1 MTNPQAQIQFLTLSE
16 AQAIDR
22 AMLSPMDKFMTR
34 ITISSMRILIKIA
47 ESLQTSVE
55 DLQTVEIVRWIE
67 QDSQIRKEQ
76 GEEAAFLKWSS
87 PTPDLDFEDTR
98 QDEVT
103 PANLSSHEK
112 FLARMVISAK
122 STMLAIAKDAQ
133 TPIHRLTTEQVIG
146 WMEGEAKRKH
156 EQEVDPEASTISQN

>member
-1 MTNPQAQIQFLTLSE
+1 MTNPQDQIQFLTIEE
-16 AQAIDR
+16 ARAIDS

-47 ESLQTSVE
+47 ESLQVQAE
-55 DLQTVEIVRWIE
+55 ELQTGQIVRWIE
-67 QDSQIRKEQ
+67 QDSQIRQEQ

-87 PTPDLDFEDTR
+87 PTPDLDFEDIR

-122 STMLAIAKDAQ
+122 TNILAIAKDSQ
-133 TPIHRLTTEQVIG
+133 TPIRDLTAAQVIS
-146 WMEGEAKRKH
+146 WTEHDAKLKL
-156 EQEVDPEASTISQN
+156 Q

>member
-1 MTNPQAQIQFLTLSE
+1 MTNPQDQIQFLTIEE
-16 AQAIDR
+16 ARAIDS
-22 AMLSPMDKFMTR
+22 AMLSPMEKFMTR

-47 ESLQTSVE
+47 ESLQVQAE
-55 DLQTVEIVRWIE
+55 ELQTGQIVRWIE
-67 QDSQIRKEQ
+67 QDSQIRQEQ

-87 PTPDLDFEDTR
+87 PTPDLDFEDIR

-122 STMLAIAKDAQ
+122 TNILAIAKDSQ
-133 TPIHRLTTEQVIG
+133 TPICDLTAAQVIS
-146 WMEGEAKRKH
+146 WTEHDAKLKL
-156 EQEVDPEASTISQN
+156 Q